1 MRRNRVAIQPKTVEN
16 TSVEPKSGGSS
27 SSTTY
32 QVKTNGSNLH
42 VRTGPSTS
50 YKIIG
55 KLPNK
60 STITSSGTEKGW
72 AIHTFNGQKGY
83 SSLQYLTKQNTPT
96 SSTSSAGGKASMKST
111 LTGTVQL
118 AIPIPN
124 IVANKTV
131 KLEGLGGSLSGNY
144 FVEKVVHTF
153 SSSGYTQDLEVS
165 RKWKGES
172 AKTPSAPPSTSS
184 KPPVQPT
191 VQTKTYTVKKGDC
204 LWNIAKKYYGKGS
217 QYTKIYNANKD
228 KIKNPNLIYPGQV
241 LNIP

>member
-1 MRRNRVAIQPKTVEN
+1 MRQNRVAIQPKTIENVE
-16 TSVEPKSGGSS
+16 TYSSGGSS
-27 SSTTY
+27 STTTY
-32 QVKTNGSNLH
+32 KVKTKGGNLH

-55 KLPNK
+55 KLPNG
-60 STITSSGTEKGW
+60 TQIQSSGTEKGW
-72 AIHTFNGQKGY
+72 AIHTFKGKKGY
-83 SSLQYLTKQNTPT
+83 SSLNYLVKQNSPT
-96 SSTSSAGGKASMKST
+96 SSSEDGKASMDST
-111 LTGTVQL
+111 LSGTVAL

-131 KLEGLGGSLSGNY
+131 KLQGLGGSLSGNY

-172 AKTPSAPPSTSS
+172 AKTTTAPPPTPTPN
-184 KPPVQPT
+184 KETVTPT
-191 VQTKTYTVKKGDC
+191 VQTRTYTVKKGDC

-217 QYTKIYNANKD
+217 EYPKIYNANKD
-228 KIKNPNLIYPGQV
+228 KIKDPNKIYPGQV
-241 LNIP
+241 LTIP